1 VSRTA
6 AAIAAVVGSLL
17 LTSLSACA
25 TAVGGAAVSV
35 AVPPSD
41 RSLIRRYF
49 EDLNESARAGP
60 KRQKEFLRKTQHPDF
75 VDDMCDLGTV
85 TVYAEPA
92 MSTLRPD
99 PTWIPRGAKKTPR
112 GTIYA
117 VGVTVSVRQDTG
129 SVGEQ
134 IGSKRVV
141 MLDGV
146 AYGFAPCPT

>member
-1 VSRTA
+1 MSRTA

-60 KRQKEFLRKTQHPDF
+60 KRKEFLRKTQHPDF